1 MGKSKETIIRCEA
14 GTTFVETL
22 VALVILSTIAIA
34 FLSGLATITKAG
46 AITDT
51 QSTAESLA
59 LSQMEYIKHCTY
71 QVDATQYPVNPEL
84 TVPPQWTVLPSSVQK
99 VHVTDDGLQEITV
112 AVQYNDKTVF
122 VMKGYKTNR

>member
-1 MGKSKETIIRCEA
+1 MNRVRKAITGGEE

-22 VALVILSTIAIA
+22 VALVILSTVALA

-59 LSQMEYIKHCTY
+59 LSQMEYVKQCTY
-71 QVDATQYPVNPEL
+71 QVNVTQYPVDPEL
-84 TVPPQWTVLPSSVQK
+84 TVPSEWEVLPASVQP

-112 AVQYNDKTVF
+112 SVQYHDRTVLS
-122 VMKGYKTNR
+122 MKGYKANR